1 MTGLGTENKRAR
13 SAAALVCTQVLH
25 CNGKACTGA
34 VHLSPFPGSLVSAHV
49 SRMSGLQWFTLTRRT
64 RMTPGSHDTIDT
76 GKVTHFVTT
85 GVPRVVGLQLP
96 PSLTG
101 ASCLVHLTRLPPL
114 WPAASC
120 CLRGDVPRPLR
131 TIHRCPSALSKALTE
146 DPPKLSRIHHVPAP
160 HGTGLFAGSP

>member
-1 MTGLGTENKRAR
+1 MTGLGTENTRAR
-13 SAAALVCTQVLH
+13 PAATLVCAQVLH

-49 SRMSGLQWFTLTRRT
+49 SRMSGLQWFTLTRCT
-64 RMTPGSHDTIDT
+64 RVMRDSHDTIDT
-76 GKVTHFVTT
+76 GKVTHVVTT

-101 ASCLVHLTRLPPL
+101 ASCLVHLTCLPIIWL
-114 WPAASC
+114 AASC

-131 TIHRCPSALSKALTE
+131 TFHCCPSALSKALVE
-146 DPPKLSRIHHVPAP
+146 DPPQLSRVHCVPAP
-160 HGTGLFAGSP
+160 HGTRLFAGSP